1 LQVFAVVFPAPGQVL
16 LLEGD
21 EALGAL
27 TRRMTVPRSTDPETR
42 QATYDRLLRVAAS
55 EFAQLGFE
63 QANINTIAERAGLG
77 KGTIYLYFPSKQAL
91 FLALLRAISQ
101 RQIATVRAAL
111 GSGNLQHQL
120 EALVSAIVW
129 RVIEDPEGF
138 HVYMSALYGVNRAF
152 QAEAVRLLQE
162 YLALLGAA
170 LAKQAPYRR
179 LEPASLQA
187 YALWL
192 FSASESFVLAARALG
207 YNEAHLTALTPTIT
221 HLLLKGLG

>member
-1 LQVFAVVFPAPGQVL
+1 
-16 LLEGD
+16 
-21 EALGAL
+21 
-27 TRRMTVPRSTDPETR
+27 MIVPRSTDPEAR
-42 QATYDRLLRVAAS
+42 AATYDRLLRVAAS
-55 EFAQLGFE
+55 EFGQVGFE

-77 KGTIYLYFPSKQAL
+77 KGTIYLYFPSKHDL

-101 RQIATVRAAL
+101 RQIAAVRAAL
-111 GSGNLQHQL
+111 GSGKLQQQL
-120 EALVSAIVW
+120 EALVSAIA
-129 RVIEDPEGF
+129 RCALEDPDGF

-170 LAKQAPYRR
+170 LAKQVPYRKM
-179 LEPASLQA
+179 EPANLEA

-207 YNEAHLTALTPTIT
+207 YSDQQLAALMPTLA
-221 HLLLKGLG
+221 HLLLKGLA